1 MTMDT
6 AMSVPSRA
14 AAVTAPAIEAHDL
27 VKTYPKE
34 VRALDRLSFA
44 VPAGT
49 CFALLGPNGAGK
61 STTVKIL
68 TTLAQ
73 ADSGTAVVA
82 GLDVRAKAAQVRYSI
97 GVVAQRSGAD
107 PVATGRENILLSGR
121 IQGLRGRDLARRADE
136 LLGRFGLAD
145 AAGRQVRTYSG
156 GMQRRLDVAMGL
168 VHQPAVLFLDEPTAG
183 LDPES
188 RSAMWEE
195 ISRQSTAEGL
205 TILLTTHYLE
215 EADRLASQLA
225 IIDRGQIV
233 AAGTPDELKGELHG
247 DAVHLELASHTARE
261 HVLAALAPVT
271 AVREVRVEG
280 NRVSARADEGATA
293 IPGVLAAL
301 EGAGIPVRAATVARP
316 SLDDVYLRYAGR
328 RFADADQ
335 PHATPALSGGTR

>member
-6 AMSVPSRA
+6 AMPVPPHTDTSA
-14 AAVTAPAIEAHDL
+14 ALAIEAHDL
-27 VKTYPKE
+27 VKTYPKG
-34 VRALDRLSFA
+34 VQALDGLSFA

-82 GLDVRAKAAQVRYSI
+82 GLDVRARAAQVRHSI

-107 PVATGRENILLSGR
+107 PVATGRENILLTGR

-136 LLGRFGLAD
+136 LLGRFDLAD
-145 AAGRQVRTYSG
+145 AADRQVRTYSG

-168 VHQPAVLFLDEPTAG
+168 IHQPAVLFLDEPTAG

-195 ISRQSTAEGL
+195 ISRQSAAEGL

-215 EADRLASQLA
+215 EADRLASRLA

-301 EGAGIPVRAATVARP
+301 EGAGVPVRAATVARP

>member
-1 MTMDT
+1 MSTDT
-6 AMSVPSRA
+6 AISAPAS
-14 AAVTAPAIEAHDL
+14 AVAGMALAIEAHGL
-27 VKTYPKE
+27 IKTYPKG
-34 VRALDRLSFA
+34 VQALDGLSFA

-215 EADRLASQLA
+215 EADRLASRLA

-301 EGAGIPVRAATVARP
+301 EGAGVPVRAATVARP

>member
-14 AAVTAPAIEAHDL
+14 AAVTAPAIATHDL
-27 VKTYPKE
+27 VKTYPKG
-34 VRALDRLSFA
+34 VQALDGLSFT

-49 CFALLGPNGAGK
+49 IFGLLGPNGAGK

-73 ADSGTAVVA
+73 ADSGSAVVA
-82 GLDVRAKAAQVRYSI
+82 GLDVRAQASQVRHKI
-97 GVVAQRSGAD
+97 GVVGQRSGAD
-107 PVATGRENILLSGR
+107 PVATGRENVLLSGR
-121 IQGLRGRDLARRADE
+121 IQGLRGRELTRRADE

-145 AAGRQVRTYSG
+145 AAGRRVRTYSG

-168 VHQPAVLFLDEPTAG
+168 VHRPTVLFLDEPTAG

-195 ISRQSTAEGL
+195 IGRLSAAEGL

-225 IIDRGQIV
+225 IVDRGRIV
-233 AAGTPDELKGELHG
+233 AEGTPDELKGELHG
-247 DAVHLELASHTARE
+247 DAVHLEMTGHPAPEL
-261 HVLAALAPVT
+261 VLAALAPVT
-271 AVREVRVEG
+271 AVREIRVEG
-280 NRVSARADEGATA
+280 NSVNARADEGATA

-301 EGAGIPVRAATVARP
+301 KSAGVPARAATVARP

-328 RFADADQ
+328 RFAEADQ
-335 PHATPALSGGTR
+335 SHAAPALSGGSR

>member
-1 MTMDT
+1 M
-6 AMSVPSRA
+6 
-14 AAVTAPAIEAHDL
+14 L
-27 VKTYPKE
+27 
-34 VRALDRLSFA
+34 F
-44 VPAGT
+44 
-49 CFALLGPNGAGK
+49 
-61 STTVKIL
+61 
-68 TTLAQ
+68 
-73 ADSGTAVVA
+73 
-82 GLDVRAKAAQVRYSI
+82 
-97 GVVAQRSGAD
+97 RS
-107 PVATGRENILLSGR
+107 
-121 IQGLRGRDLARRADE
+121 
-136 LLGRFGLAD
+136 
-145 AAGRQVRTYSG
+145 
-156 GMQRRLDVAMGL
+156 L

-215 EADRLASQLA
+215 EADRLASRLA

-261 HVLAALAPVT
+261 HVLAAQAPVT